1 MSGYVPSNPGQ
12 IVSSDTTGE
21 QNQPADHSA
30 NLSPAEELTPAA
42 EEAAPATGETAPAIE
57 EPSAPEA
64 EQPAEPEAPASLEID
79 QPVYNDPLIK
89 ADAPVGGQVF
99 GEPAEPESNGQEYQ
113 GLPASP
119 DNENVQLDF
128 QVLMHE
134 GKAVQEV
141 ETIPL
146 PTDTTDR
153 MLEYLDRIRPLP
165 DVNMSEEDRIW
176 AANMRE
182 SNDFVPMGDMFA
194 NALKRQGSKWRQ
206 YVLSADNKP
215 LALSRP
221 KYKEDGVGNY
231 VGDAAVMRMRS
242 LLGMGATH
250 TFPLYHTGI
259 WITIEAPE
267 EDKILDLMDT
277 LETVKIR
284 LGRASYG
291 MAFAN
296 TSVYLHE
303 EVVKFMHAHMHDT
316 TLKDNSYDNM
326 LRVIKQMDIIP
337 ILQAL
342 AAAVWPNGFQ
352 YSRSVL
358 GPDGKA
364 KKTIVDRVDVTKLL
378 WHDTSRL
385 TDSQRTHMSRRA
397 SQWVTDAALSV
408 YEAEFKNVYNT
419 TLPLNDKLSVRV
431 RHPSLQ
437 EHFDLGQKWIN
448 GITELTNKLFR
459 EDRGEKDRNR
469 RIVNH
474 ARASNMR
481 QYSHWIEALVFS
493 DGTEIT
499 DRETIDRMLG
509 TLSSNDEVRDQ
520 YFIKIREF
528 IDEVTLSVAAVP
540 TLEAAELEE
549 LKNRKFPNLVPIDLL
564 HTFFTLTAQKV
575 LRITARP

>member
-1 MSGYVPSNPGQ
+1 MSGYTPSNPGQ
-12 IVSSDTTGE
+12 IVGSDQPGE
-21 QNQPADHSA
+21 NTAPVEENQPAVGHVDA
-30 NLSPAEELTPAA
+30 PLSGGIEIEEPSAEELTPASA
-42 EEAAPATGETAPAIE
+42 EELAPAESQEQPVEAAPQAAPT
-57 EPSAPEA
+57 
-64 EQPAEPEAPASLEID
+64 LEID
-79 QPVYNDPLIK
+79 APVYNDPLIK
-89 ADAPVGGQVF
+89 SDDD
-99 GEPAEPESNGQEYQ
+99 EPAEPESTNHEYL
-113 GLPASP
+113 GLPKSP
-119 DNENVQLDF
+119 DNENAQLDF
-128 QVLMHE
+128 QILMHE
-134 GKAVQEV
+134 GKAVREA

-146 PTDTTDR
+146 PADTTER
-153 MLEYLDRIRPLP
+153 MTEYLERIRPLP
-165 DVNMSEEDRIW
+165 QVNMTEDDRIW
-176 AANMRE
+176 AATMQE
-182 SNDFVPMGDMFA
+182 ASEFVPMGDFFTG
-194 NALKRQGSKWRQ
+194 ALKRQDSKWRQ

-277 LETVKIR
+277 LESIKIR
-284 LGRASYG
+284 MGRASYG

-296 TSVYLHE
+296 TSVYMHE
-303 EVVKFMHAHMHDT
+303 EVVKFMHRHLHDT
-316 TLKDNSYDNM
+316 TLKNDSYDNM
-326 LRVIKQMDIIP
+326 VRVIKQMDIIP

-352 YSRSVL
+352 YARAVL
-358 GPDGKA
+358 TPDGKP
-364 KKTIVDRVDVTKLL
+364 KKTIVDRVDVSKLL

-397 SQWVTDAALSV
+397 SHWVTDAALSV

-419 TLPLNDKLSVRV
+419 ILPLNDKMSLRV

-448 GITELTNKLFR
+448 GIVELTNQLFR
-459 EDRGEKDRNR
+459 EDRGENDRNR
-469 RIVNH
+469 RVVNH

-481 QYSHWIEALVFS
+481 QYGHWIEALVFV

-499 DRETIDRMLG
+499 DRDTLERMLA
-509 TLSSNDEVRDQ
+509 TLSSNDAVRDE
-520 YFIKIREF
+520 YFIKIREY
-528 IDEVTLSVAAVP
+528 IDSVTLSVAAVP
-540 TLEAAELEE
+540 TLEAEELEE

-564 HTFFTLTAQKV
+564 HTFFTLIAQKV
-575 LRITARP
+575 LRIKSRP